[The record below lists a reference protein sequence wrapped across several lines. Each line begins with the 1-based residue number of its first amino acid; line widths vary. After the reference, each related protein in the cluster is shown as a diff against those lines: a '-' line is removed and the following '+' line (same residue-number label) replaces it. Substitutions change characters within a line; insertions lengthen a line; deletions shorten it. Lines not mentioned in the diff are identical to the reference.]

1 METEEYLE
9 ENRPPRK
16 LLEHFD
22 PTLMKSKRG
31 KDTRFVAGFL
41 MRMTKDD
48 ADRLVKLIKEKL
60 PNVSLFYLK
69 LYDSTESLYLVS
81 GSELQ
86 DAQTE
91 RHRQEIEER
100 GLKT

>member
-1 METEEYLE
+1 MEKEILE
-9 ENRPPRK
+9 ENKPPRN
-16 LLEHFD
+16 LLENFD
-22 PTLMKSKRG
+22 PTLMKNKRG
-31 KDTRFVAGFL
+31 KDTRFVGGFL

-81 GSELQ
+81 KTELQ

-91 RHRQEIEER
+91 RNRAEIEER
-100 GLKT
+100 SLRK